1 MIADLGFILH
11 WSLTELEACDWERLC
26 HYHSLAMERFEISAK
41 LHGAEV
47 KT

>member
-1 MIADLGFILH
+1 MADLGFILH
-11 WSLTELEACDWERLC
+11 WNLTELEACPWDRLMA
-26 HYHSLAMERFEISAK
+26 YHGLAIDRFEISAK